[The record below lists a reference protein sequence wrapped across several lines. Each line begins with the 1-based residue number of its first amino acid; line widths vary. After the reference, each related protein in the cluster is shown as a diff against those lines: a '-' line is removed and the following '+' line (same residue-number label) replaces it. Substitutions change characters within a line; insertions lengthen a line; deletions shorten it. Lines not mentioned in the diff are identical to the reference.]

1 MPECLDF
8 SGLST
13 QDRALDPRP
22 TRRLLLTALLQDMS
36 DVQKRDYSRKR
47 TCPKCLKYF
56 PSVFRCKYHAK
67 RCTETIPACVKLLAN
82 NCDKLKRLDLS
93 CTKIASEGEVYCTG
107 RLFNDIF
114 RSFELLTNRKYLSI
128 FPEVDVRVMATDSPQ
143 RKLICL
149 DLRTAMLI
157 KVEFE
162 IVKLEL
168 RSTLSELTARVA
180 VQQYLSQL

>member
-1 MPECLDF
+1 M
-8 SGLST
+8 
-13 QDRALDPRP
+13 
-22 TRRLLLTALLQDMS
+22 
-36 DVQKRDYSRKR
+36 
-47 TCPKCLKYF
+47 
-56 PSVFRCKYHAK
+56 
-67 RCTETIPACVKLLAN
+67 
-82 NCDKLKRLDLS
+82 
-93 CTKIASEGEVYCTG
+93 YCTG
-107 RLFNDIF
+107 RLFYDIF

-180 VQQYLSQL
+180 VQHNLETSELPVHLQPVLQYMKRSQDWSNRFSEPPPHTVVV

>member
-1 MPECLDF
+1 M
-8 SGLST
+8 
-13 QDRALDPRP
+13 
-22 TRRLLLTALLQDMS
+22 
-36 DVQKRDYSRKR
+36 
-47 TCPKCLKYF
+47 
-56 PSVFRCKYHAK
+56 
-67 RCTETIPACVKLLAN
+67 
-82 NCDKLKRLDLS
+82 
-93 CTKIASEGEVYCTG
+93 YCTG

-180 VQQYLSQL
+180 VQHNLETR